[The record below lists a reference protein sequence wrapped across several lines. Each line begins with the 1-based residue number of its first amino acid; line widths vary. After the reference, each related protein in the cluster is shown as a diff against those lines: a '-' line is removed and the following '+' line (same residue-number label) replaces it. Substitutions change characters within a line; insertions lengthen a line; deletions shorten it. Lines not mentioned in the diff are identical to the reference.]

1 MQLDRQIRVNELL
14 LQREELFLR
23 IHAAETEIT
32 RLLRG
37 PYPFTKPA
45 LPSDRRAK
53 RKPGAAAPASVAAF
67 FASAASA
74 ATPSS
79 SVQAPGSPLPAP
91 GSSTLRRLADD
102 EAAYRVTYLQFN
114 REVVETHP
122 DFAALA
128 TLLASQAAHLRVLKV
143 ETLDTSGEPRE
154 VLFGASPSA

>member
-23 IHAAETEIT
+23 IHAAETEIA

-53 RKPGAAAPASVAAF
+53 RKAGAVAPASVAEF
-67 FASAASA
+67 FASDMSPAAKSA
-74 ATPSS
+74 LPDKKAG
-79 SVQAPGSPLPAP
+79 PGDA
-91 GSSTLRRLADD
+91 LRRLEGD
-102 EAAYRVTYLQFN
+102 EAAYRVTYLQFS
-114 REVVETHP
+114 REVVETHS
-122 DFAALA
+122 DFAAVA

-143 ETLDTSGEPRE
+143 ETVDAAGAPRE
-154 VLFGASPSA
+154 SLFSAPPSA

>member
-45 LPSDRRAK
+45 LPSDRRSK
-53 RKPGAAAPASVAAF
+53 RKSGAAAPASVSEF
-67 FASAASA
+67 FASAAPPPAPLAAEKNPSA
-74 ATPSS
+74 AD
-79 SVQAPGSPLPAP
+79 
-91 GSSTLRRLADD
+91 TLRRLADG

-114 REVVETHP
+114 REVVETHS

-128 TLLASQAAHLRVLKV
+128 TLLASQTAHLRVRKI
-143 ETLDTSGEPRE
+143 ETLDGAGAPRT
-154 VLFGASPSA
+154 VLFESTPVA

>member
-37 PYPFTKPA
+37 PYPFAKPA

-53 RKPGAAAPASVAAF
+53 RKPGAAAPASVAEF
-67 FASAASA
+67 LASAASGASRPATSPA
-74 ATPSS
+74 AGSS
-79 SVQAPGSPLPAP
+79 LLAPGSD
-91 GSSTLRRLADD
+91 TLRRLADD

-143 ETLDTSGEPRE
+143 ETLDIAGEPRE
-154 VLFGASPSA
+154 VLFGAPPRV